1 MKMEE
6 YLREN
11 KMEYNKVVFEKIEEE
26 NEDYD

>member
-11 KMEYNKVVFEKIEEE
+11 KMEYNKDVFEKIEEE